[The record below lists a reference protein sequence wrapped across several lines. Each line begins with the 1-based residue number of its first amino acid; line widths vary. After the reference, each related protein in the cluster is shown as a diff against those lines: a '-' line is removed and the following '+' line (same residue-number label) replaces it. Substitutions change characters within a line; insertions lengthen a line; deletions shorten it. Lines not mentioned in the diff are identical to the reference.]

1 LRSREQAK
9 LFALGWGAD
18 PLIDRV
24 DANDHFALA
33 AGDATQNTFIS
44 LHGHHDFPLFRQS
57 NEKHGE

>member
-1 LRSREQAK
+1 LRPRGQAK
-9 LFALGWGAD
+9 RFALAGVQIHLSTG
-18 PLIDRV
+18 V

>member
-1 LRSREQAK
+1 LRPCGQAK
-9 LFALGWGAD
+9 RFALGWDAN
-18 PLIDRV
+18 PFIDRV